1 VRSNR
6 VWKQLVGVDDRT
18 VIGDI
23 EFEDDDEAVVVHVR
37 PRRPTKR
44 RCGRCEQ
51 VSPGYDQGEG
61 RRRWRGLDLGTVKV
75 WLEADAPRVD
85 CAEHGVTVIAV
96 PWARH
101 DAGFTRDFE
110 DQAAWLATQASQ
122 SAIRQLMRI
131 AWVTVGRIIA
141 RVVAERGDGVDPLEG
156 LRRIGIDEISH
167 RKGHNYLTVVVDHD
181 SGRLVWVK
189 AGRNKKTVAAF
200 FDDLGAERSAQIRLV
215 SADAADWIGD
225 VVADRCPNAV
235 RCMDP
240 FHVVQWAT
248 KALDEVRREVWND
261 ARRGGLKAVAK
272 ELKGAR
278 YALWKN
284 PEDLTE
290 RQQAKLADI
299 AKTNQRLYRAYL
311 LKEQLRQVFRQ
322 DTPEQAI
329 ALLNRWLAWASRSKL
344 PAFVKLA
351 RSIREHKVRI
361 YAAVAH
367 SLSNARVE
375 SMNQKLR
382 LIMRRAFGFRS
393 VEALIGLAMLAHG
406 GLCPPL
412 PGRVTTA

>member
-1 VRSNR
+1 MRSTR
-6 VWKQLVGVDDRT
+6 VWKRLIGVDDRT
-18 VIGDI
+18 IIEGV
-23 EFEDDDEAVVVHVR
+23 EFEDDDEQVVVHVR

-44 RCGRCEQ
+44 RCGRCQ
-51 VSPGYDQGEG
+51 RVSPGYDNGEG
-61 RRRWRGLDLGTVKV
+61 RRRWRGLDLGTVRV
-75 WLEADAPRVD
+75 VLEADAPRVN
-85 CAEHGVTVIAV
+85 CAEHAVTVIAV

-110 DQAAWLATQASQ
+110 DQAAWLATQASAT
-122 SAIRQLMRI
+122 AIKNLLRI

-141 RVVAERGDGVDPLEG
+141 RVVAERGAGVDPLEG
-156 LRRIGIDEISH
+156 LRRIGIDEISYL
-167 RKGHNYLTVVVDHD
+167 RGHNYLTVVVDHD
-181 SGRLVWVK
+181 SGRLVWLK
-189 AGRNKKTVAAF
+189 AGRSKATVAAF
-200 FDDLGAERSAQIRLV
+200 FDALGDDRCAQIRLV

-225 VVADRCPNAV
+225 VVAERCPSAV

-240 FHVVQWAT
+240 YHVVAWAT

-261 ARRGGLKAVAK
+261 ARRSGLKAIAT

-284 PEDLTE
+284 PEDLTA

-299 AKTNQRLYRAYL
+299 ARTNQRLYRAYL
-311 LKEQLRQVFRQ
+311 LKEQLRRVFRQ

-329 ALLNRWLAWASRSKL
+329 ALLNQWLAWASRSKL

-351 RSIREHKVRI
+351 RTIREHKIRI

-367 SLSNARVE
+367 KLSNARVE